1 MESMNPNYSD
11 IKLNGQSWK
20 QRAIG

>member
-11 IKLNGQSWK
+11 IKLNGQS
-20 QRAIG
+20 